1 MKNHIYSFVF
11 NIAKSIQIK
20 TKKKQIFRFLRKK
33 FKTFNFNTGDLSF
46 CLKDKD
52 SILKA
57 ATY

>member
-1 MKNHIYSFVF
+1 MYKLKQKKTSFLDLF
-11 NIAKSIQIK
+11 Y
-20 TKKKQIFRFLRKK
+20 KK
-33 FKTFNFNTGDLSF
+33 FKTLNYNTEDLTY